1 MGTKRWTT
9 VLLALAL
16 LAATA
21 AQASATGTGTAG
33 NVLRTT
39 IRPSRAVLVG
49 AASRSVLPTV
59 GGTRDY
65 LRETPGWDDDDPN
78 DPGVF
83 VPQWDQGRIGV
94 DNGRDDSAWV
104 HDDLL
109 ATALAIQRGDQKT
122 VVVASDLYMVF
133 AVDAAEIQRRARLLL
148 PASWQQVDDPDQRHA
163 QPPRSGDRVRGERRL
178 VRPGRRPDG
187 GGRRRRGAPAATGA
201 ADGGQRRAPLRHVRR
216 P

>member
-1 MGTKRWTT
+1 MGTKRWTS
-9 VLLALAL
+9 VLLALGL

-21 AQASATGTGTAG
+21 AQASAAG
-33 NVLRTT
+33 AGAGGNPPHAH
-39 IRPSRAVLVG
+39 PSKPSLLVG

-83 VPQWDQGRIGV
+83 IPQWDQGRIGV

-109 ATALAIQRGDQKT
+109 ATALAIQRGDEKT

-133 AVDAAEIQRRARLLL
+133 GIDAAEIQRRARLLL
-148 PASWQQVDDPDQRHA
+148 PASWQQVEILISATHNHHGPVTAFGVNDAWYDQ
-163 QPPRSGDRVRGERRL
+163 
-178 VRPGRRPDG
+178 
-187 GGRRRRGAPAATGA
+187 A
-201 ADGGQRRAPLRHVRR
+201 ADQMACSCGSRRISLPVVASYRR
-216 P
+216 MALG